1 MANQEKMSPV
11 TPYLTVRGAADAIAF
26 YTKAFGATENARM
39 PAPDGKRLI
48 HADITINGGRV
59 LMSDE
64 FPEHSNE
71 CGGALFVP
79 TPDKPVG
86 VAIALHYAKPA
97 EIDATFRRAVKA
109 GCKSV
114 QEPAGYV
121 LGCALRHAQRPVRA
135 SLDVECAAA
144 GEEDVER
151 TRVQERIAMLMTAQT
166 EPISNSV
173 LVSNRTLWAG
183 RILSGL
189 VVAFLLFDGAI
200 KLIPLDIV
208 VQTSQE
214 LGIPVHLARTLGV
227 LTIACALLYA
237 IPRTSVL
244 GAILLTGYLGGAVY
258 THVQAGSPLFTPP
271 AVRRLSRRDGLGRP
285 LSARWARARAHS
297 PRALNS
303 ALPTRTGEYS

>member
-97 EIDATFRRAVKA
+97 EIDATYPPRR
-109 GCKSV
+109 G
-114 QEPAGYV
+114 G
-121 LGCALRHAQRPVRA
+121 G
-135 SLDVECAAA
+135 
-144 GEEDVER
+144 
-151 TRVQERIAMLMTAQT
+151 VQERAGTRRICSGTRASPCSATRSGIA
-166 EPISNSV
+166 
-173 LVSNRTLWAG
+173 G
-183 RILSGL
+183 
-189 VVAFLLFDGAI
+189 
-200 KLIPLDIV
+200 
-208 VQTSQE
+208 
-214 LGIPVHLARTLGV
+214 
-227 LTIACALLYA
+227 C
-237 IPRTSVL
+237 
-244 GAILLTGYLGGAVY
+244 
-258 THVQAGSPLFTPP
+258 
-271 AVRRLSRRDGLGRP
+271 
-285 LSARWARARAHS
+285 
-297 PRALNS
+297 
-303 ALPTRTGEYS
+303 